1 MAGAASGGAS
11 RGLDVVV
18 KVQHPGID
26 RIMRDDLFNLALL
39 VKIVA
44 YFEPEFDF
52 RPVLDE
58 WSAEAEKELDFSREG
73 RITRRV
79 GRALKAAGTFVRTPA
94 VLDVG
99 AAVRGLGIAKDAGN
113 TATRSRS
120 SAAPTVEGGARAG
133 VPSLRA
139 AVPRDGEEPDAYD
152 GGDADGKAL
161 DGKSGGAPSRILLLE
176 FVDGFKITDQD
187 KLREAGADPTQ
198 LLLGVCE
205 AFGVQM
211 HLLGLFNGDPHPG
224 NILVE
229 RVAEGEEGWEG
240 AGSSGD
246 SDPAAG
252 SLRPVLLDFGLAKL
266 LPESSRIAFC
276 EMVQASF
283 LNDFATLYDAF
294 ERMGVQLTREQPMD
308 DMVGV
313 RYLLRDVEP
322 PAKARAR
329 MLRQRKWMQEKRKER
344 LEAKQRRPVEA
355 FPGDLLFYLRTS
367 ELLHG
372 LGSALGAEL
381 PYLTVVA
388 GFGRLA
394 MRAFYAGTDPLFPGG
409 EGEADVAAGSGALIA
424 GAGPDGN
431 EAPPMLAAPP
441 LTTLDGGAFD
451 GEGEFED
458 TGDER
463 KSSGG
468 SSWGRDSTM
477 GRKSSSLVQMARS
490 IQEEG
495 GAWAPSARAH
505 LAIEGLLAGEQA

>member
-1 MAGAASGGAS
+1 M
-11 RGLDVVV
+11 V
-18 KVQHPGID
+18 KVQHPNID
-26 RIMRDDLFNLALL
+26 RIMRDDLFNLDLL
-39 VKIVA
+39 VRVVA

-79 GRALKAAGTFVRTPA
+79 GRALRAAGTFVRTPE
-94 VLDVG
+94 VLDVL
-99 AAVRGLGIAKDAGN
+99 AAVRGLGLRQGSDGKQAGGGDKQQGG
-113 TATRSRS
+113 S
-120 SAAPTVEGGARAG
+120 SSSSSSTTTTTTGGLLPGQCPPVEGGARAG

-139 AVPRDGEEPDAYD
+139 AVPPSGTVPDVYD

-161 DGKSGGAPSRILLLE
+161 DGASGAAPSRILMLE
-176 FVDGFKITDQD
+176 FVEGFKITDRD
-187 KLREAGADPTQ
+187 KLRETGADPTQ

-229 RVAEGEEGWEG
+229 RVAEGEENWARE
-240 AGSSGD
+240 SGPD
-246 SDPAAG
+246 GGTSAVGGPSFDQDPAAG

-308 DMVGV
+308 DMVAV

-329 MLRQRKWMQEKRKER
+329 MLRQRKWMQAKRKER
-344 LEAKQRRPVEA
+344 LAAKQRRPVEA

-388 GFGRLA
+388 GYGRLA
-394 MRAFYAGTDPLFPGG
+394 MRAFYAGTDPLFDGDQGG
-409 EGEADVAAGSGALIA
+409 GVATALDADALDGGLVGGSAAAGRGSICDSSEAL
-424 GAGPDGN
+424 
-431 EAPPMLAAPP
+431 PMLAAPSRHFGFV
-441 LTTLDGGAFD
+441 DDAA
-451 GEGEFED
+451 
-458 TGDER
+458 
-463 KSSGG
+463 SASG
-468 SSWGRDSTM
+468 SSQGDNTGPEST
-477 GRKSSSLVQMARS
+477 VV
-490 IQEEG
+490 
-495 GAWAPSARAH
+495 
-505 LAIEGLLAGEQA
+505 